1 MNAKAPNMASTGS
14 APSPWSFL
22 AELGRQQ
29 LAMAAESTSAIYRA
43 REAVRAVQ
51 HQAAHEAS
59 ARHAETARK
68 LCAPCEPADMLSI
81 QAELIRSNI
90 QGAGQYWQQLGAAA
104 MQTQVEMM
112 ASMSRLL
119 DGEAGAG
126 VESVLQAFPP
136 LAHSFFAIRRD
147 GANEQQDA

>member
-1 MNAKAPNMASTGS
+1 MNAKVPNMASTGS
-14 APSPWSFL
+14 APALWSFL

-29 LAMAAESTSAIYRA
+29 LAMAAENTSAIYRA

-51 HQAAHEAS
+51 QQAAHEAS

-81 QAELIRSNI
+81 QAELIRGNI
-90 QGAGQYWQQLGAAA
+90 QGAGQYWQQLAAAA

-126 VESVLQAFPP
+126 VKSVLQAFSP
-136 LAHSFFAIRRD
+136 LAHSFFATRRD
-147 GANEQQDA
+147 GVNEQQDA